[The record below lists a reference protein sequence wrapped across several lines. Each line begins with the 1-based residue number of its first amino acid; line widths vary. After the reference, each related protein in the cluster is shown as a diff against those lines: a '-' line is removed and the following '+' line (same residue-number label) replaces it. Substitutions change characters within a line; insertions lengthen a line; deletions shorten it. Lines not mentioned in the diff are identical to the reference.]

1 VLNVKPRINHA
12 FDLITV
18 IFLEDS
24 VKISGKVAVLIL
36 EKHSS
41 LVGLHKKD
49 QTDKFWSYKL
59 KAGSKA
65 EFAFDPTTKRDL
77 IIRFDQ
83 EPPKIPGVEKIEN
96 LTSQSI
102 STALD
107 RVFSGGKHTAKFKAV
122 IFDESALLNVIREL
136 T

>member
-1 VLNVKPRINHA
+1 M
-12 FDLITV
+12 
-18 IFLEDS
+18 
-24 VKISGKVAVLIL
+24 KISGKDAVLIL
-36 EKHSS
+36 AKHPT
-41 LVGLHKKD
+41 LVDLHKKD

-59 KAGSKA
+59 KVGSRA
-65 EFAFDPTTKRDL
+65 EFAFDPHTKRDL

-96 LTSQSI
+96 LGSKSI

-122 IFDESALLNVIREL
+122 IFDESTLLSVIRGL